1 MAKQKTVKNRASS
14 REEFR
19 KLSKSKKILAI
30 VYLVLRVLVIG
41 VLVAQ
46 VLNRN
51 WMNVFTCVLTLILF
65 CIPSF
70 IERRIKIDV
79 PDVLEVIV
87 LFFIFAAEI
96 LGEIR
101 EYYVAYPFWDTML
114 HTTNGFLMGA
124 IGISLINILNR
135 SDKVALRLSPLFV
148 ALVAFCFS
156 MTIGVLWE
164 FFEYS
169 ADCLFATDM
178 QKDTFVSQVNT
189 VLLHPDGRNIPVHI
203 PIESVVING
212 ETWPGYIDIGLH
224 DTIKDMFV
232 NFVGAV
238 VFSVFGF
245 FYSRGRNRTKLVENL
260 LLSTIDE
267 GKEPPDK
274 PDGEHSEG
282 QSGDTE

>member
-1 MAKQKTVKNRASS
+1 MAGRKKGASA
-14 REEFR
+14 REEFS
-19 KLSKSKKILAI
+19 KLPKVKKVLAI

-41 VLVAQ
+41 VLAAQ
-46 VLNRN
+46 IIKHN

-65 CIPSF
+65 CIPAF

-79 PDVLEVIV
+79 PDTLEIIV

-101 EYYVAYPFWDTML
+101 EYYVAYPLWDTML
-114 HTTNGFLMGA
+114 HTANGFLMGA

-135 SDKVALRLSPLFV
+135 SDRVALRLSPLFV

-164 FFEYS
+164 FLEYS
-169 ADCLFATDM
+169 ADSLLATDM

-212 ETWPGYIDIGLH
+212 EEWPGYVDIGLH

-245 FYSRGRNRTKLVENL
+245 FYSRGKNSTKVVESL
-260 LLSTIDE
+260 MLSTIDE
-267 GKEPPDK
+267 SEDPPERK
-274 PDGEHSEG
+274 
-282 QSGDTE
+282 TE